1 MVIFLVLRVTRSFPS
16 CALFSVRLVMEKN
29 IASRPFS
36 SQVRGWLTIEGIQH
50 ELSQVGPGFCIVRE
64 PLTVEWSNGS
74 EQRADLT
81 IEVDGEQRCVAVVL
95 CGESQSRPKY
105 LYFRK
110 VSLG

>member
-1 MVIFLVLRVTRSFPS
+1 MGSLS
-16 CALFSVRLVMEKN
+16 RLH
-29 IASRPFS
+29 STH
-36 SQVRGWLTIEGIQH
+36 VRGWLTIEGIQH
-50 ELSQVGPGFCIVRE
+50 ELAEVGPGFCIVRE

-74 EQRADLT
+74 EQRAELI
-81 IEVDGEQRCVAVVL
+81 IEVDGAQRCVAVVL